1 MAQSRLACA
10 SPTACCAWV
19 STPHDSCGERSA
31 CGACVDG
38 CTGWVDSSTPTYQL
52 YDLGADP
59 YETTNLYQAEP
70 EVVNR
75 ISKRL
80 DEIAET
86 MLPIEWKSS
95 DTKAYT
101 TWAQTGYITPWCS
114 S

>member
-1 MAQSRLACA
+1 MSYFNPMQQIKLPEGCDMS
-10 SPTACCAWV
+10 
-19 STPHDSCGERSA
+19 SCSMVG
-31 CGACVDG
+31 
-38 CTGWVDSSTPTYQL
+38 SSMNTSNFL
-52 YDLGADP
+52 FDLVADP

-101 TWAQTGYITPWCS
+101 TWAETGYITPWCS